1 MSIHTPPE
9 EDTGF
14 TETEL
19 RIPAIDP
26 IATILVLCVP
36 VAVALALLAMV
47 FTGAFLTG
55 RALLDPGDV
64 VTYGLPIA
72 RVLHD
77 LAATGTIGFLV
88 VAAFIAPGQTKN
100 PGYLGWTQSRARRWA
115 AWFGAVWLAAAVVV
129 VALTTI
135 SVSGIQPGAPEFW
148 QVAGTFL
155 FSVEL
160 GQSLV
165 VSVVSI
171 LLAAVLA
178 ALAQRLTT
186 IGFALAFAI
195 FALLPLS
202 LAGHAAGSSEHANA
216 VNSLALHLIGVTV
229 WCGGLLALLIL
240 RSTMKHGFAVAVARY
255 STLAGW
261 AFAGVALS
269 GLVNAS
275 LRLASPADLLQ
286 PYGALIVVKAAILI
300 ALGAAGAAQ
309 RRLVIPRLRQSPTDR
324 RLFARFAITEIV
336 FMAVAIGVSVGLSRS
351 APPISQ
357 APLTGDEL
365 REGLLGFPYPPAVT
379 FARMFTVF
387 HIDWIWL
394 ALACALAGA
403 YVWAFVRLRR
413 RGDAWPVHRL
423 IAWLAGCV
431 SLVWLTSGGA
441 SVYGMVHF
449 STHMIQHM
457 GLMML
462 APLLF
467 VLGGPVLLAL
477 RALPTR
483 HDGSRGIREWLLLFT
498 HSRYLRL
505 LANPVVA
512 GVIFAGSLIVFYYT
526 PAFQA
531 ALFSHQWHVAMC
543 IHFLLSGYLFFWV
556 FIGVDPGPQ
565 RPPYPILLLVLL
577 ATMAFHAFFGVALM
591 ESTSVLAADWWHA
604 LGQTD
609 TAALLADQHV
619 GGGVAWG
626 ASEIPMVL
634 VALGV
639 AYQWTRSDER
649 TAKRRDRQA
658 DRDGDA
664 ELRAYNERLQRLGD
678 EDKTHPRGPTTTESQ

>member
-1 MSIHTPPE
+1 MSTPTTSGTDTE
-9 EDTGF
+9 TGF
-14 TETEL
+14 QEQEL
-19 RIPAIDP
+19 RLPPVDP
-26 IATILVLCVP
+26 IAVILALCVP
-36 VAVALALLAMV
+36 LAIALALLAMV

-55 RALLDPGDV
+55 RALLDPGDA
-64 VTYGLPIA
+64 VTYGLPVA
-72 RVLHD
+72 RVVHD

-88 VAAFIAPGQTKN
+88 VTVFLAPGQTKH
-100 PGYLGWTQSRARRWA
+100 PGYLGFTQSRSTRWA
-115 AWFGAVWLAAAVVV
+115 AWFGGVWFAAAIVVI
-129 VALTTI
+129 ALTTI
-135 SVSGIQPGAPEFW
+135 SVSGIQPGAPAFW
-148 QVAGTFL
+148 TVTGTFL

-165 VSVVSI
+165 VSAVAI
-171 LLAAVLA
+171 LVAAVLA
-178 ALAQRLTT
+178 ALAQKLTT
-186 IGFALAFAI
+186 TAFALAAAV

-216 VNSLALHLIGVTV
+216 VNSLALHLVGVTV
-229 WCGGLLALLIL
+229 WCGGLLALLLL
-240 RSTMKHGFAVAVARY
+240 RSTMKRGFAVAVGRY

-261 AFAGVALS
+261 AFAAVAVS

-286 PYGALIVVKAAILI
+286 PYGALIVVKAAILL

-309 RRLVIPRLRQSPTDR
+309 RRLVIPRLRSTPTDR
-324 RLFARFAITEIV
+324 RLFARFAVTEIV
-336 FMAVAIGVSVGLSRS
+336 FMAIAIGVSVGLSRS

-357 APLTGDEL
+357 EPLTGADR
-365 REGLLGFPYPPAVT
+365 REGLLGFPYPPPVT
-379 FARMFTVF
+379 FDRMLTVV
-387 HIDWIWL
+387 HIDWVWL
-394 ALACALAGA
+394 ALACALAGMYA
-403 YVWAFVRLRR
+403 WAFVRVRR
-413 RGDAWPVHRL
+413 RGDAWPVYRL
-423 IAWLAGCV
+423 VAWLAGCV
-431 SLVWLTSGGA
+431 ALVWLTSGGA
-441 SVYGMVHF
+441 AVYGMVHF
-449 STHMIQHM
+449 STHMVQHM

-483 HDGSRGIREWLLLFT
+483 HDGSRGLREWLLLFT
-498 HSRYLRL
+498 HSRYLRFL
-505 LANPVVA
+505 SQPVVA
-512 GVIFAGSLIVFYYT
+512 GVIFAGSLVVFYFT
-526 PAFQA
+526 PAFES

-556 FIGVDPGPQ
+556 FIGVDPGPR

-577 ATMAFHAFFGVALM
+577 ATMAFHAFFGVAVM

-639 AYQWTRSDER
+639 AVQWTRSDER
-649 TAKRRDRQA
+649 TARRKDRQA
-658 DRDGDA
+658 ERDGDA
-664 ELRAYNERLQRLGD
+664 ELHAYNEQLRRLNGR
-678 EDKTHPRGPTTTESQ
+678 E